1 MHDAGWDR
9 VHDFLS
15 RKLADR
21 RVGGP
26 ARGRGQRTGRTRPAR
41 DGRAWISG
49 ISTGD
54 FRPGTIDRNC
64 RGLTEDYFMAGQI
77 VFGVLMLIVFAL
89 WQMVK
94 PGKSVFDK

>member
-1 MHDAGWDR
+1 MLDAGRDR
-9 VHDFLS
+9 LHDRLS

-21 RVGGP
+21 RTGGP
-26 ARGRGQRTGRTRPAR
+26 ARGRGQRTGGPRPAR

-49 ISTGD
+49 IPIGD
-54 FRPGTIDRNC
+54 FRSGTLDRNC
-64 RGLTEDYFMAGQI
+64 RGLTEDYAMAAQI